1 MRQIIGGL
9 ILGAASLVCMPAQ
22 ASDSPQM
29 RQGAELYEEK
39 CALCHG
45 ANGRGGQGYANPI
58 WGAGSQIKKFKTA
71 QGLFE
76 YHQLMMPFNDPTL
89 LDEEQKM
96 AVTAFVLANHGAMGR
111 GDTLDSAKAMQITIP

>member
-1 MRQIIGGL
+1 MRQFSGSL
-9 ILGAASLVCMPAQ
+9 ALGAALLVCMPAR
-22 ASDSPQM
+22 ANDSPQI

-45 ANGRGGQGYANPI
+45 ANGRGGQGYPNPI

-89 LDEEQKM
+89 LDDQQKM
-96 AVTAFVLANHGAMGR
+96 AVTAFVLANHGAMER
-111 GDTLDSAKAMQITIP
+111 GDTLDLAKATQITIP

>member
-1 MRQIIGGL
+1 MRQFSG
-9 ILGAASLVCMPAQ
+9 
-22 ASDSPQM
+22 SP
-29 RQGAELYEEK
+29 ELYEEK

-45 ANGRGGQGYANPI
+45 ANGRGGQGYPNPI

-89 LDEEQKM
+89 LDDQQKM
-96 AVTAFVLANHGAMGR
+96 AFTAFVLANHGAMER
-111 GDTLDSAKAMQITIP
+111 GDTLDLAKATQITIP